1 MTAKLTAFPLI
12 AIVFLAA
19 YSLLTPVVQDVFA
32 NIPAP
37 ADLPSLPRTLH
48 AETAHALEAW
58 NAVTIAN
65 YMGNCPDQVK
75 FMCNDNAIKY
85 FCPAPDGKGLLGLLV
100 SNDGFPM
107 IITGFKARASFWQ
120 NKLMCK
126 QVK

>member
-19 YSLLTPVVQDVFA
+19 YSLLTPVVHAPPPSWNTSMEDYSGAVYWPATKYKPKDLSYGTGTTPYITGWGGTEPYQFE

-48 AETAHALEAW
+48 AETTHALEAW

-75 FMCNDNAIKY
+75 FM
-85 FCPAPDGKGLLGLLV
+85 
-100 SNDGFPM
+100 
-107 IITGFKARASFWQ
+107 
-120 NKLMCK
+120 
-126 QVK
+126 